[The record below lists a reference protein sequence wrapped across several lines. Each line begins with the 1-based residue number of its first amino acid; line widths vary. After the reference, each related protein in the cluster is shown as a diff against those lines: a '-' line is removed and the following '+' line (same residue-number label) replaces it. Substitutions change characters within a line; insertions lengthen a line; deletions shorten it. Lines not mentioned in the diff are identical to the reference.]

1 MFRDGERRVIARLLE
16 QPPHILATGGGAFM
30 DPATRALIARR
41 GVSVWLRADLDV
53 LVARVSR
60 RNNRP
65 LLQRSD
71 PRSVLA
77 ELIERRH
84 PVYAE
89 ADIVIDSSDGSA
101 EQTTTRVIAAL
112 ANCLLRVAAPRG
124 GERAMTDGDQA
135 ATERLRVALAERSYD
150 ILVGPGLIETA
161 GAAMLPLLRR
171 RQAVIVTDEQ
181 VARHHLP
188 ALRRSLDEHGIANH
202 AIVLPPGE
210 GTKDLAH
217 FGRLVDDV
225 LACGIERGTMLVAL
239 GGGVVGDIAGFAAA
253 TLLRGIDFV
262 QIPTTLLAQVD
273 SSVGGKTAI
282 NTPAGKNLVGAF
294 YQPRLV
300 LADTASSGD
309 AAAPRGARRLW
320 RGRQIWA
327 DPRRR
332 FLRVARTRRPRGL
345 RSRTGGADPCGHD
358 QLPHEGRDRRSRRAR
373 DRRRAG
379 AAQFR
384 PHFGHAL
391 EAETGFGDRLLHG
404 EAVALG
410 MVLAFDFA
418 VRLGLASGQEAHR
431 VRRHLAASGLPT
443 TLAEIGLSGDAADRL
458 LAHMGKDKKVRD
470 GAITLILP
478 RRIGDCFVMRDAS
491 RDRLREFLSEAA

>member
-1 MFRDGERRVIARLLE
+1 MRDGN
-16 QPPHILATGGGAFM
+16 
-30 DPATRALIARR
+30 PA
-41 GVSVWLRADLDV
+41 V
-53 LVARVSR
+53 
-60 RNNRP
+60 
-65 LLQRSD
+65 
-71 PRSVLA
+71 
-77 ELIERRH
+77 
-84 PVYAE
+84 
-89 ADIVIDSSDGSA
+89 
-101 EQTTTRVIAAL
+101 
-112 ANCLLRVAAPRG
+112 
-124 GERAMTDGDQA
+124 
-135 ATERLRVALAERSYD
+135 TERLRVALAERSYD
-150 ILVGPGLIETA
+150 ILVGPGLIEGA

-188 ALRRSLDEHGIANH
+188 VLRRSLEKHGIANH

-225 LACGIERGTMLVAL
+225 LASGIERGTMLVAL

-282 NTPAGKNLVGAF
+282 NTAAGKNLVGAF

-300 LADTASSGD
+300 LADTASLATLPRREVRAGYGEIVKYGLIGD
-309 AAAPRGARRLW
+309 AGFFEWLE
-320 RGRQIWA
+320 
-327 DPRRR
+327 
-332 FLRVARTRRPRGL
+332 
-345 RSRTGGADPCGHD
+345 S
-358 QLPHEGRDRRSRRAR
+358 EGRAVCDLEPVALTRAVMVSCRMKAEIVAADERETGDDRALLNF
-373 DRRRAG
+373 G
-379 AAQFR
+379 
-384 PHFGHAL
+384 HTFGHAL

-404 EAVALG
+404 EGVALG

-418 VRLGLASGQEAHR
+418 VRLGLASGQDAHR
-431 VRRHLAASGLPT
+431 ARRHLAASGLPT
-443 TLAEIGLSGDAADRL
+443 TLAEIGLAGDATDRL

-478 RRIGDCFVMRDAS
+478 RRIGECFVMRDAPGE
-491 RDRLREFLSEAA
+491 RLREFLSEAG